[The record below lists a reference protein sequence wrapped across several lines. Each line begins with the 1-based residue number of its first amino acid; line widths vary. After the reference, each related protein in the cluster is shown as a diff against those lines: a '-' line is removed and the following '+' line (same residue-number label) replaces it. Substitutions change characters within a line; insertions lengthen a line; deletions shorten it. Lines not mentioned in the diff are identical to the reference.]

1 MPSRHIKAKTKL
13 QGAYSISLL
22 KKPDG
27 KRDLFK
33 VILAKARKTH
43 TPPMIFRLFSLLC
56 GAFSINIPFKFNAG
70 KS

>member
-1 MPSRHIKAKTKL
+1 MPSRHTKAKTKL

-27 KRDLFK
+27 KSDLFK
-33 VILAKARKTH
+33 VILAKARKTY
-43 TPPMIFRLFSLLC
+43 TPPMIFRPFRYCVARALLI
-56 GAFSINIPFKFNAG
+56 FIFKFNAG